1 MIIKLVA
8 REYTLNIVS
17 AYALHVGLDEEVK
30 RRFLE
35 ELDKIVR
42 QVPPAEKLF
51 IGGDFNGHIG
61 STAGGYGEVHGGFGE
76 RNGGRTLLL
85 DFAKVIEEEKSARGR
100 SKIRWGALTKDKA
113 QELEGRLLTMRA
125 LKSSEDASTMW
136 SATINCVREAAREVL
151 RVSTGVSGGHKE
163 YWWWKE
169 VV

>member
-85 DFAKVIEEEKSARGR
+85 DFAKSSDVLVHYSTSFFSSIMVTDAASAGKSTDVTAVDPKTTVMDSSHSYYLHSSDFPRINLVNLPFDGRGYGSWHR
-100 SKIRWGALTKDKA
+100 
-113 QELEGRLLTMRA
+113 
-125 LKSSEDASTMW
+125 
-136 SATINCVREAAREVL
+136 
-151 RVSTGVSGGHKE
+151 
-163 YWWWKE
+163 
-169 VV
+169 